1 MDNQNLLVENKGQCH
16 IFETIASEKERSS
29 PYRLYRFLTDL
40 EDILETIDDDY
51 LRLRK
56 IVPLVRQLLDDS
68 PWLLLS
74 MLTPNPETGW
84 DIMTLYDEPYLPITI
99 QLVAWAS
106 GTVSRIHN
114 HGCWGLVTLISGQ
127 EINTFWLPKCVSSFF
142 KHELLEVTSEFINIS
157 LNKGLEKFENE
168 LIWFIAAFS
177 KSGYNKQFFSE
188 CYIKLLDQKNR
199 EIFFTLI
206 DNKVTN
212 RTELKPIRAYF
223 KDQIIMDY
231 PSTDLN
237 FEK

>member
-84 DIMTLYDEPYLPITI
+84 DIMTLYDEPYFPITI

-114 HGCWGLVTLISGQ
+114 HGCWGLVTLLSGQ
-127 EINTFWLPKCVSSFF
+127 EKNTFWRRTPQPNSPDKIEKVGEQILNTGDMICFLPSAI
-142 KHELLEVTSEFINIS
+142 HQIEALGNEPTIS
-157 LNKGLEKFENE
+157 LNLYGVTDFENRFE
-168 LIWFIAAFS
+168 FDIT
-177 KSGYNKQFFSE
+177 SGTA
-188 CYIKLLDQKNR
+188 R
-199 EIFFTLI
+199 
-206 DNKVTN
+206 
-212 RTELKPIRAYF
+212 
-223 KDQIIMDY
+223 
-231 PSTDLN
+231 N
-237 FEK
+237 F

>member
-84 DIMTLYDEPYLPITI
+84 DIMTLYDEPYFPITI

-114 HGCWGLVTLISGQ
+114 HGCWGLVTLLSGQ
-127 EINTFWLPKCVSSFF
+127 EKNTFWRRNPQPNSPDKIEKVGEQILNTGDMICFLPSAI
-142 KHELLEVTSEFINIS
+142 HQIEALGNEPTIS
-157 LNKGLEKFENE
+157 LNLYGVTDFENRFE
-168 LIWFIAAFS
+168 FDIT
-177 KSGYNKQFFSE
+177 SGTA
-188 CYIKLLDQKNR
+188 R
-199 EIFFTLI
+199 
-206 DNKVTN
+206 
-212 RTELKPIRAYF
+212 
-223 KDQIIMDY
+223 
-231 PSTDLN
+231 N
-237 FEK
+237 F

>member
-16 IFETIASEKERSS
+16 IFETIASDKERSS

-84 DIMTLYDEPYLPITI
+84 DIMSLYDEPYLPITI

-114 HGCWGLVTLISGQ
+114 HGCWGLVTLLSGQ
-127 EINTFWLPKCVSSFF
+127 EKNTFWRRNPQPNSPDKIEKVGEQILNTGDMICFLPSAI
-142 KHELLEVTSEFINIS
+142 HQIEALGNEPTIS
-157 LNKGLEKFENE
+157 LNLYGVTDFENRFE
-168 LIWFIAAFS
+168 FDIT
-177 KSGYNKQFFSE
+177 SGTA
-188 CYIKLLDQKNR
+188 R
-199 EIFFTLI
+199 
-206 DNKVTN
+206 
-212 RTELKPIRAYF
+212 
-223 KDQIIMDY
+223 
-231 PSTDLN
+231 N
-237 FEK
+237 F

>member
-114 HGCWGLVTLISGQ
+114 HGCWGLVTLLSGQ
-127 EINTFWLPKCVSSFF
+127 EKNTFWRRNPQPNSPDKIEKVGEQILNTGDMICFLPSAI
-142 KHELLEVTSEFINIS
+142 HQIEALGNEPTIS
-157 LNKGLEKFENE
+157 LNLYGVTDFENRFE
-168 LIWFIAAFS
+168 FDITSATA
-177 KSGYNKQFFSE
+177 
-188 CYIKLLDQKNR
+188 R
-199 EIFFTLI
+199 
-206 DNKVTN
+206 
-212 RTELKPIRAYF
+212 
-223 KDQIIMDY
+223 
-231 PSTDLN
+231 N
-237 FEK
+237 F

>member
-84 DIMTLYDEPYLPITI
+84 DIMTL
-99 QLVAWAS
+99 
-106 GTVSRIHN
+106 
-114 HGCWGLVTLISGQ
+114 
-127 EINTFWLPKCVSSFF
+127 
-142 KHELLEVTSEFINIS
+142 
-157 LNKGLEKFENE
+157 
-168 LIWFIAAFS
+168 
-177 KSGYNKQFFSE
+177 
-188 CYIKLLDQKNR
+188 
-199 EIFFTLI
+199 
-206 DNKVTN
+206 
-212 RTELKPIRAYF
+212 
-223 KDQIIMDY
+223 
-231 PSTDLN
+231 
-237 FEK
+237 

>member
-40 EDILETIDDDY
+40 EDILETIDVDY
-51 LRLRK
+51 LSLRK

-84 DIMTLYDEPYLPITI
+84 DIMTLYDEPYFPITI

-114 HGCWGLVTLISGQ
+114 HGCWGLVTLLSGQ
-127 EINTFWLPKCVSSFF
+127 EKNTFWRRNPQPNSPDKIEKVGEQILNTGDMICFLPSAI
-142 KHELLEVTSEFINIS
+142 HQIEALGNEPTIS
-157 LNKGLEKFENE
+157 LNLYGVTDFENRFE
-168 LIWFIAAFS
+168 FDIT
-177 KSGYNKQFFSE
+177 SGTA
-188 CYIKLLDQKNR
+188 R
-199 EIFFTLI
+199 
-206 DNKVTN
+206 
-212 RTELKPIRAYF
+212 
-223 KDQIIMDY
+223 
-231 PSTDLN
+231 N
-237 FEK
+237 F

>member
-1 MDNQNLLVENKGQCH
+1 MDNQNLLVENKRQCH

-84 DIMTLYDEPYLPITI
+84 DIMTLYDEPYFPITI

-114 HGCWGLVTLISGQ
+114 HGCWGLVTLLSGQ
-127 EINTFWLPKCVSSFF
+127 EKNTFWRRNP
-142 KHELLEVTSEFINIS
+142 
-157 LNKGLEKFENE
+157 
-168 LIWFIAAFS
+168 
-177 KSGYNKQFFSE
+177 
-188 CYIKLLDQKNR
+188 
-199 EIFFTLI
+199 
-206 DNKVTN
+206 
-212 RTELKPIRAYF
+212 
-223 KDQIIMDY
+223 
-231 PSTDLN
+231 
-237 FEK
+237 

>member
-99 QLVAWAS
+99 QLVACAS

-114 HGCWGLVTLISGQ
+114 HGCWGLVTLLSGQ
-127 EINTFWLPKCVSSFF
+127 EKNTFWRRNPQPNSPDKIEKVGEQILNTGDMICFLPSAI
-142 KHELLEVTSEFINIS
+142 HQIEALGNEPTIS
-157 LNKGLEKFENE
+157 LNLYGVTDFENRFE
-168 LIWFIAAFS
+168 FDIT
-177 KSGYNKQFFSE
+177 SGTA
-188 CYIKLLDQKNR
+188 R
-199 EIFFTLI
+199 
-206 DNKVTN
+206 
-212 RTELKPIRAYF
+212 
-223 KDQIIMDY
+223 
-231 PSTDLN
+231 N
-237 FEK
+237 F

>member
-56 IVPLVRQLLDDS
+56 IVHLVRQLLDDS

-74 MLTPNPETGW
+74 MLTPNHETGW

-114 HGCWGLVTLISGQ
+114 HGCWGLVTLLSGQ
-127 EINTFWLPKCVSSFF
+127 EKNTFWRRNPQPNSPDKIEKVGEQILNTGDMICFLPSAI
-142 KHELLEVTSEFINIS
+142 HQIEALGNEPTIS
-157 LNKGLEKFENE
+157 LNLYGVTDFENRFE
-168 LIWFIAAFS
+168 FDIT
-177 KSGYNKQFFSE
+177 SGTA
-188 CYIKLLDQKNR
+188 R
-199 EIFFTLI
+199 
-206 DNKVTN
+206 
-212 RTELKPIRAYF
+212 
-223 KDQIIMDY
+223 
-231 PSTDLN
+231 N
-237 FEK
+237 F

>member
-114 HGCWGLVTLISGQ
+114 HGCWGLVTLLSGQ
-127 EINTFWLPKCVSSFF
+127 EKNTFWRRNPQPNSPDKIEKVGEQILNTGDMICFLPSAIHQIEALGNEPS
-142 KHELLEVTSEFINIS
+142 IS
-157 LNKGLEKFENE
+157 LNLYGVTDFENRFE
-168 LIWFIAAFS
+168 FDIT
-177 KSGYNKQFFSE
+177 SGTA
-188 CYIKLLDQKNR
+188 R
-199 EIFFTLI
+199 
-206 DNKVTN
+206 
-212 RTELKPIRAYF
+212 
-223 KDQIIMDY
+223 
-231 PSTDLN
+231 N
-237 FEK
+237 F

>member
-114 HGCWGLVTLISGQ
+114 HGCWGLVTLLSGQ
-127 EINTFWLPKCVSSFF
+127 EKNTFWRRNPQPNSPDKIEKVGEQILNTGDMICFLPSAI
-142 KHELLEVTSEFINIS
+142 HQIEALGNEPTIS
-157 LNKGLEKFENE
+157 LNLYGVTDFENRFE
-168 LIWFIAAFS
+168 FDIT
-177 KSGYNKQFFSE
+177 SGTA
-188 CYIKLLDQKNR
+188 R
-199 EIFFTLI
+199 
-206 DNKVTN
+206 
-212 RTELKPIRAYF
+212 
-223 KDQIIMDY
+223 
-231 PSTDLN
+231 N
-237 FEK
+237 F